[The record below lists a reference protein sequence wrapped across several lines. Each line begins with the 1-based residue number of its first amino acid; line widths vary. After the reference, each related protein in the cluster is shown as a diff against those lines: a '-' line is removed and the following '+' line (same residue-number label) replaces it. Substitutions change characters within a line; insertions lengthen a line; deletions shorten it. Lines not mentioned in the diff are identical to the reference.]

1 MTGLGTALLA
11 AVTLTNASPSV
22 VFLRD
27 TEAAVESLEA
37 SISRLTASA
46 EQAAERIWR
55 NPYASIEIPR
65 KPQWGF
71 AEELWERAGGL
82 AQIADGAF
90 DTPDNVILLS
100 SGVTPPN
107 PLNGKLVVSFP
118 ATGADDRVNA
128 VTDIVYGWMWC
139 CEYAAALTRRCK
151 RFPAVTKGLHAADS
165 WIVNGCAWSP
175 FNLPRLLPCD
185 EKIAPGRLARDYL
198 GKARGLLRTMDG
210 PATRDAVLRAAGVV
224 RAALD
229 GGHQV
234 GIAGLGHPIVI
245 ECTNELK
252 SRMKGICAFGNLPE
266 AFSEALNPGDT
277 LVWIAYDGLDS
288 HWADYARHIRAAQL
302 DLVVSYAAWA
312 PPPSDGS
319 VKAFIP
325 QFWSG
330 ADAEVTIPVPPYAMA
345 PVSEISRCVIL
356 RMLDAEVAATHP
368 RRPDD
373 SSAWGKAALMSIDF
387 SRKRPAPS
395 GPLEWTEK
403 GFTFVQSFDRKW
415 ALKGK
420 TAAEYD
426 MLRPLS
432 PKLIAYERNRRFGLM
447 DADGRELT
455 SAKRDLIAPFGL
467 FGMKERDY
475 AVFAERGLY
484 GRMDPETGRTLSG
497 KLSPEYP
504 EEGGLTKQ

>member
-1 MTGLGTALLA
+1 MSALALILATGIL
-11 AVTLTNASPSV
+11 SPSAR
-22 VFLRD
+22 FLD
-27 TEAAVESLEA
+27 EAEAAVA
-37 SISRLTASA
+37 RLGSAIPRMTASA
-46 EQAAERIWR
+46 EQAAERVWR
-55 NPYASIEIPR
+55 NPYASIEVPR

-82 AQIADGAF
+82 AQMADGAF

-100 SGVTPPN
+100 SGVEPPK
-107 PLNGKLVVSFP
+107 GSGSKLVVSFP
-118 ATGADDRVNA
+118 AAGTDDRVNA
-128 VTDIVYGWMWC
+128 LTDIVYGWMWC
-139 CEYAAALTRRCK
+139 CEYAAALTRRCG
-151 RFPAVTKGLHAADS
+151 RFPAVTKGLIAADS
-165 WIVNGCAWSP
+165 WIVNGCGWSP
-175 FNLPRLLPCD
+175 YNLPRLLPCP
-185 EKIAPGRLARDYL
+185 ERIPAGKLAREYHA
-198 GKARGLLRTMDG
+198 KVNGLLRTMHG
-210 PATRDAVLRAAGVV
+210 AATLAAVEKAAAAV
-224 RAALD
+224 RTALD
-229 GGHQV
+229 GGHAV
-234 GIAGLGHPIVI
+234 GVAGLGHPIIV

-266 AFSEALNPGDT
+266 AFSEALDPGDT

-288 HWADYARHIRAAQL
+288 RWADYGRHIRAAGL
-302 DLVVSYAAWA
+302 DIVLSHAAWR
-312 PPPSDGS
+312 PPPEDPR

-325 QFWSG
+325 QFWSES
-330 ADAEVTIPVPPYAMA
+330 DAEVTIPVPPYAMA

-387 SRKRPAPS
+387 SRKRPAPK

-432 PKLIAYERNRRFGLM
+432 AKLIAYERNRRFGLM

-455 SAKRDLIAPFGL
+455 PANRDLIAPFGL
-467 FGMKERDY
+467 FGMKPRDY

-484 GRMDPETGRTLSG
+484 GRMDPETGRVLSA
-497 KLSPEYP
+497 KLGRNYP
-504 EEGGLTKQ
+504 EGEESANR

>member
-1 MTGLGTALLA
+1 MMA
-11 AVTLTNASPSV
+11 AAMLSTASPSA
-22 VFLRD
+22 VFVR
-27 TEAAVESLEA
+27 EMSAAVARLEDA
-37 SISRLTASA
+37 VPALTASA

-55 NPYASIEIPR
+55 NPYASIEVPR

-82 AQIADGAF
+82 AQMADGAF
-90 DTPDNVILLS
+90 DTPDNIVLLS
-100 SGVTPPN
+100 SGVKPPAD
-107 PLNGKLVVSFP
+107 PRGKLVVSFP
-118 ATGADDRVNA
+118 AAGSDDRVNA

-139 CEYAAALTRRCK
+139 CEYAAAMTRRCG
-151 RFPAVTKGLHAADS
+151 RFPAVNRGLLAQDS
-165 WIVNGCAWSP
+165 WIVNGCSWSP
-175 FNLPRLLPCD
+175 YNVPRLLPCT
-185 EKIAPGRLARDYL
+185 ERIPPGKLARAYL
-198 GKARGLLRTMDG
+198 VRVRELLKTMDG
-210 PATRDAVLRAAGVV
+210 PATRKAVERAAAEV
-224 RAALD
+224 RASLD
-229 GGHQV
+229 RGRQV
-234 GIAGLGHPIVI
+234 GVAGLGHPIIV

-252 SRMKGICAFGNLPE
+252 SRMKGICAFGNLPQ
-266 AFSEALNPGDT
+266 AFSDALKPGDM

-288 HWADYARHIRAAQL
+288 KWADYGRHIREAGL
-302 DLVVSYAAWA
+302 DLIVSYAAWT
-312 PPPSDGS
+312 PPPDDPR

-368 RRPDD
+368 RTGSDD
-373 SSAWGKAALMSIDF
+373 AYGSETLKTMDF
-387 SRKRPAPS
+387 SHKRPAPQ
-395 GPLEWTEK
+395 GPLVWREK
-403 GFTFVQSFDRKW
+403 GFVFEMSFDRKW

-432 PKLIAYERNRRFGLM
+432 EKLIAYERNRRFGLM
-447 DADGRELT
+447 SSDGRELT
-455 SAKRDLIAPFGL
+455 PAKYDLVAPFGL

-484 GRMDPETGRTLSG
+484 GKMDVETGRELTPACS
-497 KLSPEYP
+497 SVYP
-504 EEGGLTKQ
+504 E